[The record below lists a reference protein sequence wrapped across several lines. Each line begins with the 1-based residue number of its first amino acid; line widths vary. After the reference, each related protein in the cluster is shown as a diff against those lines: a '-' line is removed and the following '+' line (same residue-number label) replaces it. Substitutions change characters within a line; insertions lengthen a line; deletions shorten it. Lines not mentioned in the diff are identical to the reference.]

1 MAINTEGNIFD
12 QEPDDNL
19 RDRLVSDEQKIR
31 ALSPASASATTVRRP
46 SASATAP
53 LFTQQEK
60 IGYTL
65 IPLASALLQGKRS
78 GGGSLLNDTLGS
90 LGQGLMG
97 SADMALRI
105 KQLEGKKRETGGA
118 VRNVKL
124 QPKAGAVEIQGQVYT
139 PDMGREF
146 TLDEATMLMYPPD
159 TFMDVQD
166 TEKRKMT
173 TIKGSFARYLS
184 KEDALKQFPQEKFGD
199 FYTRFIPSNPSMIGE
214 PILGANNRPL
224 RIQGN
229 YIGSTPVM
237 FDLIPESV
245 SPIPRDQS
253 KQSLRY
259 MTKPE
264 ALKFLKGFGADENTP
279 GFNAM
284 IKLITE
290 AEGRVIEEGD
300 RLLGRPVVFGDKLQD
315 MTITKR
321 GDKIESLTNL
331 AGDVPQYIKDYQDF
345 RKGVYNKFLTTDN
358 SRKNVAKQLAI
369 FGGQILRGELKTGAI
384 QKFTLPMRNLL
395 ASLPGSNMTAQD
407 IGNLNNQQLFS
418 AFLGQ
423 VAGTFRVPGSGS
435 TSDREFAAFQ
445 GAIGNLANQPEGQY
459 LNMYFVRKNFER
471 ERKANEIRATMMKGG
486 YSEAEINEEINKELS
501 KPIGVLVPAKYKDDP
516 DGFKEWYKSQPDGT
530 VITNVDADGIPIIK
544 DVPTIHV
551 VGMRVFEED

>member
-1 MAINTEGNIFD
+1 MATNTEGNIFD
-12 QEPDDNL
+12 QEPDDTL
-19 RDRLVSDEQKIR
+19 RNRLVSQEQNTQGQ
-31 ALSPASASATTVRRP
+31 APAPAPATTVRRP
-46 SASATAP
+46 SSATNEP
-53 LFTQQEK
+53 MFTKQER

-65 IPLASALLQGKRS
+65 LPLASALLQGKRS
-78 GGGSLLNDTLGS
+78 GGGSILNDTLGS

-97 SADMALRI
+97 TADMALRI
-105 KQLEGKKRETGGA
+105 KQLEGKKKASGGSIKQ
-118 VRNVKL
+118 VKL
-124 QPKAGAVEIQGQVYT
+124 QPNAGQVEIQGQIYT
-139 PDMGREF
+139 PDMGRQF

-159 TFMDVQD
+159 TFTNVGD

-173 TIKGSFARYLS
+173 TIKGGFARYMSAENSLQ
-184 KEDALKQFPQEKFGD
+184 QFPKEKFGD
-199 FYTRFIPSNPSMIGE
+199 FYMRFVPENLDMIGE

-229 YIGSTPVM
+229 YIGDNPVM

-245 SPIPRDQS
+245 SAIPRDES

-259 MTKPE
+259 MTKAD
-264 ALKFLKGFGADENTP
+264 ALKYLKGFGANENTP

-284 IKLITE
+284 IKMISE
-290 AEGRVIEEGD
+290 AEGKPLEIGD

-321 GDKIESLTNL
+321 GDKIESVTNL
-331 AGDVPQYIKDYQDF
+331 SGDTPQYIKDYQDF
-345 RKGVYNKFLTTDN
+345 KKGVYNKFITTDT
-358 SRKNVAKQLAI
+358 SRRNVAKQLAI

-384 QKFTLPMRNLL
+384 QKFTLPMRNFL
-395 ASLPGSNMTAQD
+395 ASIPSSNMTSDQ
-407 IGNLNNQQLFS
+407 IGNLTNQQLFS

-471 ERKANEIRATMMKGG
+471 ERKANEIRADMMKGG
-486 YSEAEINEEINKELS
+486 YSEAEIGQAIDKELS
-501 KPIGVLVPAKYKDDP
+501 KPVGLIVPAKYKDDP
-516 DGFKEWYKSQPDGT
+516 DGFKQWYKSQPDGT
-530 VITNVDADGIPIIK
+530 VITNVDGDGIPILK

-551 VGMRVFEED
+551 KGMREFKED

>member
-1 MAINTEGNIFD
+1 MATNTEGNIFD
-12 QEPDDNL
+12 QEPDDTL
-19 RDRLVSDEQKIR
+19 RNRLVSQEQNIQGQ
-31 ALSPASASATTVRRP
+31 APAPATTVRRP
-46 SASATAP
+46 SSATSEP
-53 LFTQQEK
+53 MFTKQER

-65 IPLASALLQGKRS
+65 LPLASALLQGKRS
-78 GGGSLLNDTLGS
+78 GGGSILNDTLGS

-97 SADMALRI
+97 TADMALRI
-105 KQLEGKKRETGGA
+105 KQLEGKKKASGGSIKQ
-118 VRNVKL
+118 VKL
-124 QPKAGAVEIQGQVYT
+124 QPNAGQVEIQGQIYT
-139 PDMGREF
+139 PDMGRQF

-159 TFMDVQD
+159 TFTNVGD

-173 TIKGSFARYLS
+173 TIKGGFARYMS
-184 KEDALKQFPQEKFGD
+184 AENSLKQFPKEKFGD
-199 FYTRFIPSNPSMIGE
+199 FYMRFVPENLDMIGE

-229 YIGSTPVM
+229 YIGDNPVM

-245 SPIPRDQS
+245 SAIPRDES

-259 MTKPE
+259 MTKAD
-264 ALKFLKGFGADENTP
+264 ALKYLKGFGANENTP

-284 IKLITE
+284 IKMISE
-290 AEGRVIEEGD
+290 AEGKPLEIGD

-321 GDKIESLTNL
+321 GDKIESVTNL
-331 AGDVPQYIKDYQDF
+331 SGDTPQYIKDYQDF
-345 RKGVYNKFLTTDN
+345 KKGVYNKFITTDT
-358 SRKNVAKQLAI
+358 SRRNVAKQLAI

-384 QKFTLPMRNLL
+384 QKFTLPMRNFL
-395 ASLPGSNMTAQD
+395 ASIPSSNMTSDQ
-407 IGNLNNQQLFS
+407 IGNLTNQQLFS

-471 ERKANEIRATMMKGG
+471 ERKANEIRADMMKGG
-486 YSEAEINEEINKELS
+486 YSEAEIGQAIDKELS
-501 KPIGVLVPAKYKDDP
+501 KPVGLIVPAKYKDDP
-516 DGFKEWYKSQPDGT
+516 DGFKQWYKSQPDGT
-530 VITNVDADGIPIIK
+530 VITNVDGDGIPILK

-551 VGMRVFEED
+551 KGMREFKED

>member
-1 MAINTEGNIFD
+1 MATNTEGNIFD
-12 QEPDDNL
+12 QEPDDTL
-19 RDRLVSDEQKIR
+19 RNRLVSQEQNIQGQ
-31 ALSPASASATTVRRP
+31 APAPATTVRRP
-46 SASATAP
+46 SSATSEP
-53 LFTQQEK
+53 MFTKQER

-65 IPLASALLQGKRS
+65 LPLASALLQGKRS
-78 GGGSLLNDTLGS
+78 GGGSILNDTLGS

-97 SADMALRI
+97 TADMALRI
-105 KQLEGKKRETGGA
+105 KQLEGKKKASGGSIKQ
-118 VRNVKL
+118 VKL
-124 QPKAGAVEIQGQVYT
+124 QPNAGQVEIQGQIYT
-139 PDMGREF
+139 PDMGRQF

-159 TFMDVQD
+159 TFTNVGD

-173 TIKGSFARYLS
+173 TIKGGFARYMSAENSLQ
-184 KEDALKQFPQEKFGD
+184 QFPKEKFGD
-199 FYTRFIPSNPSMIGE
+199 FYMRFVPENLDMIGE

-229 YIGSTPVM
+229 YIGDNPVM

-245 SPIPRDQS
+245 SAIPRDES

-259 MTKPE
+259 MTKAD
-264 ALKFLKGFGADENTP
+264 ALKYLKGFGANENTP

-284 IKLITE
+284 IKMISE
-290 AEGRVIEEGD
+290 AEGKPLEIGD

-321 GDKIESLTNL
+321 GDKIESVTNL
-331 AGDVPQYIKDYQDF
+331 SGDTPQYIKDYQDF
-345 RKGVYNKFLTTDN
+345 KKGVYNKFITTDT
-358 SRKNVAKQLAI
+358 SRRNVAKQLAI

-384 QKFTLPMRNLL
+384 QKFTLPMRNFL
-395 ASLPGSNMTAQD
+395 ASIPSSNMTSDQ
-407 IGNLNNQQLFS
+407 IGNLTNQQLFS

-471 ERKANEIRATMMKGG
+471 ERKANEIRADMMKGG
-486 YSEAEINEEINKELS
+486 YSEAEIGQAINKELS
-501 KPIGVLVPAKYKDDP
+501 KPVGLVVPAKYKDDP
-516 DGFKEWYKSQPDGT
+516 DGFKQWYKSQPDGT
-530 VITNVDADGIPIIK
+530 VITNVDGDGIPILK

-551 VGMRVFEED
+551 KGMREFKED

>member
-173 TIKGSFARYLS
+173 TIKEGFARYLS
-184 KEDALKQFPQEKFGD
+184 EADALKMFPKAKFGD
-199 FYTRFIPSNPSMIGE
+199 FYTRFLTNDKNMIG
-214 PILGANNRPL
+214 
-224 RIQGN
+224 
-229 YIGSTPVM
+229 
-237 FDLIPESV
+237 
-245 SPIPRDQS
+245 
-253 KQSLRY
+253 
-259 MTKPE
+259 
-264 ALKFLKGFGADENTP
+264 
-279 GFNAM
+279 
-284 IKLITE
+284 
-290 AEGRVIEEGD
+290 
-300 RLLGRPVVFGDKLQD
+300 
-315 MTITKR
+315 
-321 GDKIESLTNL
+321 
-331 AGDVPQYIKDYQDF
+331 
-345 RKGVYNKFLTTDN
+345 
-358 SRKNVAKQLAI
+358 
-369 FGGQILRGELKTGAI
+369 
-384 QKFTLPMRNLL
+384 
-395 ASLPGSNMTAQD
+395 
-407 IGNLNNQQLFS
+407 
-418 AFLGQ
+418 
-423 VAGTFRVPGSGS
+423 
-435 TSDREFAAFQ
+435 
-445 GAIGNLANQPEGQY
+445 
-459 LNMYFVRKNFER
+459 
-471 ERKANEIRATMMKGG
+471 
-486 YSEAEINEEINKELS
+486 
-501 KPIGVLVPAKYKDDP
+501 
-516 DGFKEWYKSQPDGT
+516 
-530 VITNVDADGIPIIK
+530 
-544 DVPTIHV
+544 
-551 VGMRVFEED
+551 

>member
-1 MAINTEGNIFD
+1 MATNTEGNIFD
-12 QEPDDNL
+12 QEPDDTL
-19 RDRLVSDEQKIR
+19 RNRLVSQEQNIQGQ
-31 ALSPASASATTVRRP
+31 APAPATTVRRP
-46 SASATAP
+46 SSATSEP
-53 LFTQQEK
+53 MFTKQER

-65 IPLASALLQGKRS
+65 LPLASALLQGKRS
-78 GGGSLLNDTLGS
+78 GGGSILNDTLGS

-97 SADMALRI
+97 TADMALRI
-105 KQLEGKKRETGGA
+105 KQLEGKKKASGGSIKQ
-118 VRNVKL
+118 VKL
-124 QPKAGAVEIQGQVYT
+124 QPNAGQVEIQGQIYT
-139 PDMGREF
+139 PDMGRQF

-159 TFMDVQD
+159 TFTNVGD

-173 TIKGSFARYLS
+173 TIKGGFARYMSAENSLQ
-184 KEDALKQFPQEKFGD
+184 QFPKEKFGD
-199 FYTRFIPSNPSMIGE
+199 FYMRFVPENLDMIGE

-229 YIGSTPVM
+229 YIGDNPVM

-245 SPIPRDQS
+245 SAIPRDES

-259 MTKPE
+259 MTKAD
-264 ALKFLKGFGADENTP
+264 ALKYLKGFGADENTP

-284 IKLITE
+284 IKMISE
-290 AEGRVIEEGD
+290 AEGKPLEIGD

-321 GDKIESLTNL
+321 GDKIESVTNL
-331 AGDVPQYIKDYQDF
+331 SGDTPQYIKDYQDF
-345 RKGVYNKFLTTDN
+345 KKGVYNKFITTDT
-358 SRKNVAKQLAI
+358 SRRNVAKQLAI

-384 QKFTLPMRNLL
+384 QKFTLPMRNFL
-395 ASLPGSNMTAQD
+395 ASIPSSNMTSDQ
-407 IGNLNNQQLFS
+407 IGNLTNQQLFS

-471 ERKANEIRATMMKGG
+471 ERKANEIRADMMKGG
-486 YSEAEINEEINKELS
+486 YSEAEIGQAINKELS
-501 KPIGVLVPAKYKDDP
+501 KPVGLVVPAKYKDDP
-516 DGFKEWYKSQPDGT
+516 DGFKQWYKSQPDGT
-530 VITNVDADGIPIIK
+530 VITNVDGDGIPILK

-551 VGMRVFEED
+551 KGMREFKED

>member
-1 MAINTEGNIFD
+1 MATNTEGNIFD
-12 QEPDDNL
+12 QEPDDTL
-19 RDRLVSDEQKIR
+19 RNRLVSQEQNIQGQ
-31 ALSPASASATTVRRP
+31 APAPATTVRRP
-46 SASATAP
+46 SSATSEP
-53 LFTQQEK
+53 MFTKQER

-65 IPLASALLQGKRS
+65 LPLASALLQGKRS
-78 GGGSLLNDTLGS
+78 GGGSILNDTLGS

-97 SADMALRI
+97 TADMALRI
-105 KQLEGKKRETGGA
+105 KQLEGKKKASGGSIKQ
-118 VRNVKL
+118 VKL
-124 QPKAGAVEIQGQVYT
+124 QPNAGQVEIQGQIYT
-139 PDMGREF
+139 PDMGRQF

-159 TFMDVQD
+159 TFTNVGD

-173 TIKGSFARYLS
+173 TIKGGFARYMS
-184 KEDALKQFPQEKFGD
+184 AENSLKQFPKEKFGD
-199 FYTRFIPSNPSMIGE
+199 FYMRFVPENLDMIGE

-229 YIGSTPVM
+229 YIGDNPVM

-245 SPIPRDQS
+245 SAIPRDES

-259 MTKPE
+259 MTKAD
-264 ALKFLKGFGADENTP
+264 ALKYLKGFGADETTP

-284 IKLITE
+284 IKMISE
-290 AEGRVIEEGD
+290 AEGKPLEIGD

-321 GDKIESLTNL
+321 GDKIESVTNL
-331 AGDVPQYIKDYQDF
+331 SGDTPQYIKDYQDF
-345 RKGVYNKFLTTDN
+345 KKGVYNKFLTTDN

-384 QKFTLPMRNLL
+384 QKFTLPMRNFL
-395 ASLPGSNMTAQD
+395 ASIPSSNMTSDQ
-407 IGNLNNQQLFS
+407 IGNLTNQQLFS

-471 ERKANEIRATMMKGG
+471 ERKANEIRADMMKGG
-486 YSEAEINEEINKELS
+486 YSEAEIGQAIDKELS
-501 KPIGVLVPAKYKDDP
+501 KPVGLIVPAKYKDDP
-516 DGFKEWYKSQPDGT
+516 DGFKQWYKSQPDGT
-530 VITNVDADGIPIIK
+530 VITNVDGDGIPILK

-551 VGMRVFEED
+551 KGMREFKED

>member
-1 MAINTEGNIFD
+1 MATNTEGNIFD
-12 QEPDDNL
+12 QEPDDTL
-19 RDRLVSDEQKIR
+19 RNRLVSQEQNIQGQ
-31 ALSPASASATTVRRP
+31 APAPATTVRRP
-46 SASATAP
+46 SSATSEP
-53 LFTQQEK
+53 MFTKQER

-65 IPLASALLQGKRS
+65 LPLASALLQGKRS
-78 GGGSLLNDTLGS
+78 GGGSILNDTLGS

-97 SADMALRI
+97 TADMALRI
-105 KQLEGKKRETGGA
+105 KQLEGKKKASGGSIKQ
-118 VRNVKL
+118 VKL
-124 QPKAGAVEIQGQVYT
+124 QPNAGQVEIQGQIYT
-139 PDMGREF
+139 PDMGRQF

-159 TFMDVQD
+159 TFTNVGD

-173 TIKGSFARYLS
+173 TIKGGFARYMSAENSLQ
-184 KEDALKQFPQEKFGD
+184 QFPKEKFGD
-199 FYTRFIPSNPSMIGE
+199 FYMRFVPENLDMIGE

-229 YIGSTPVM
+229 YIGDNPVM

-245 SPIPRDQS
+245 SAIPRDES

-259 MTKPE
+259 MTKAD
-264 ALKFLKGFGADENTP
+264 ALKYLKGFGADETTP

-284 IKLITE
+284 IKMISE
-290 AEGRVIEEGD
+290 AEGKPLEIGD

-321 GDKIESLTNL
+321 GDKIESVTNL
-331 AGDVPQYIKDYQDF
+331 SGDTPQYIKDYQDF
-345 RKGVYNKFLTTDN
+345 KKGVYNKFITTDT
-358 SRKNVAKQLAI
+358 SRRNVAKQLAI

-384 QKFTLPMRNLL
+384 QKFTLPMRNFL
-395 ASLPGSNMTAQD
+395 ASIPSSNMTSDQ
-407 IGNLNNQQLFS
+407 IGNLTNQQLFS

-471 ERKANEIRATMMKGG
+471 ERKANEIRADMMKGG
-486 YSEAEINEEINKELS
+486 YSEAEIGQAINKELS
-501 KPIGVLVPAKYKDDP
+501 KPVGLVVPAKYKDDP
-516 DGFKEWYKSQPDGT
+516 DGFKQWYKSQPDGT
-530 VITNVDADGIPIIK
+530 VITNVDGDGIPILK

-551 VGMRVFEED
+551 KGMREFKED

>member
-1 MAINTEGNIFD
+1 MATNTEGNIFD
-12 QEPDDNL
+12 QEPDDTL
-19 RDRLVSDEQKIR
+19 RNRLVSQEQNIQGQ
-31 ALSPASASATTVRRP
+31 APAPATTVRRP
-46 SASATAP
+46 SSATSEP
-53 LFTQQEK
+53 MFTKQER

-65 IPLASALLQGKRS
+65 LPLASALLQGKRS
-78 GGGSLLNDTLGS
+78 GGGSILNDTLGS

-97 SADMALRI
+97 TADMALRI
-105 KQLEGKKRETGGA
+105 KQLEGKKKASGGSIKQ
-118 VRNVKL
+118 VKL
-124 QPKAGAVEIQGQVYT
+124 QPNAGQVEIQGQIYT

-146 TLDEATMLMYPPD
+146 SLDEATMLMYPPD
-159 TFMDVQD
+159 TFTNVGD

-173 TIKGSFARYLS
+173 TIKGGFARYMSAENSLQ
-184 KEDALKQFPQEKFGD
+184 QFPKEKFGD
-199 FYTRFIPSNPSMIGE
+199 FYMRFVPENLDMIGE

-229 YIGSTPVM
+229 YIGDNPVM

-245 SPIPRDQS
+245 SAIPRDES

-259 MTKPE
+259 MTKAD
-264 ALKFLKGFGADENTP
+264 ALKYLKGFGADENTP

-284 IKLITE
+284 IKMISE
-290 AEGRVIEEGD
+290 AEGKPLEIGD

-321 GDKIESLTNL
+321 GDKIESVTNL
-331 AGDVPQYIKDYQDF
+331 SGDTPQYIKDYQDF
-345 RKGVYNKFLTTDN
+345 KKGVYNKFLTTDN

-384 QKFTLPMRNLL
+384 QKFTLPMRNFL
-395 ASLPGSNMTAQD
+395 ASIPSSNMTSDQ
-407 IGNLNNQQLFS
+407 IGNLTNQQLFS

-471 ERKANEIRATMMKGG
+471 ERKANEIRADMMKGG
-486 YSEAEINEEINKELS
+486 YSEAEIGQAIDKELS
-501 KPIGVLVPAKYKDDP
+501 KPVGLIVPAKYKDDP
-516 DGFKEWYKSQPDGT
+516 DGFKQWYKSQPDGT
-530 VITNVDADGIPIIK
+530 VITNVDGDGIPILK

-551 VGMRVFEED
+551 KGMREFKED